1 MVAVNVAV
9 NSLLIGDC
17 DIAIVLG
24 NNAFGQKDF
33 QLSLQACGVLVEG
46 PTSHPFDQEVGGG

>member
-1 MVAVNVAV
+1 MVAMTMAV
-9 NSLLIGDC
+9 NALLTGDC

-24 NNAFGQKDF
+24 NNTFGYKDF

-46 PTSHPFDQEVGGG
+46 PTCHPFAQNVSN

>member
-1 MVAVNVAV
+1 MVAMTMAV
-9 NSLLIGDC
+9 NALLTGDC

-24 NNAFGQKDF
+24 NNSFGHKDF

-46 PTSHPFDQEVGGG
+46 QTCHPFAQNVRP